1 MTPAGGHMAWLSEVS
16 PWTWAA
22 LGLSWVG
29 VSGALALVL
38 GKVLARTNEA
48 AEREELAFERAKLA
62 QGMAQPAA
70 QLDSGADWFSQ
81 SAGPDDPIEED
92 DAYAGRAASGT
103 MFKAIKLEGEQDEP
117 PAQNVHAIRRAR

>member
-1 MTPAGGHMAWLSEVS
+1 MAWLSEIS

-29 VSGALALVL
+29 VSGAVALVL

-62 QGMAQPAA
+62 KVMSEPAP
-70 QLDSGADWFSQ
+70 QYDSSADWFSE
-81 SAGPDDPIEED
+81 SAGPDLIDENDP
-92 DAYAGRAASGT
+92 YAGRAASGT
-103 MFKAIKLEGEQDEP
+103 MFKAVKFEDEQEES
-117 PAQNVHAIRRAR
+117 PAENVRAIRRAR